1 MSDAG
6 DDEHKRTA
14 NLARIRDNQRRSRAR
29 RKEYLS
35 EIEAKYRTCEQTG
48 AEASAEIQ
56 QAARRVLEENK
67 RLRELLKHQGLSDTE
82 IDKFLY
88 ERPENPQYPSATTV
102 ALENMIGQRRPC
114 GPGSTCSTSSSIQ
127 DAVQGSSASSAQQC
141 QTPYP
146 RNLTSPPSTASSGMH
161 TPIAIHAPAFQHH
174 PAQTYDAGSVV
185 DVPDGHRMNYD
196 DPFIWNEQYAMPNI
210 PVPTE
215 TSSCY
220 VAADAIRSIKPDV
233 GYSLEM
239 ELGCGDGRECHVP
252 NTQIFSIMDRYSSG
266 PIG

>member
-6 DDEHKRTA
+6 DDEQARVR
-14 NLARIRDNQRRSRAR
+14 NLARI
-29 RKEYLS
+29 

-88 ERPENPQYPSATTV
+88 EKPDNPQYPSATTV

-114 GPGSTCSTSSSIQ
+114 GPGSACSTSSSIQ
-127 DAVQGSSASSAQQC
+127 DAVQGSSRVSAQQNH
-141 QTPYP
+141 TPYP
-146 RNLTSPPSTASSGMH
+146 RNLTSPPSTASTGMH
-161 TPIAIHAPAFQHH
+161 TPIAMHTPAFQH
-174 PAQTYDAGSVV
+174 PAQSYDAGSVV

-210 PVPTE
+210 PVSTE

>member
-6 DDEHKRTA
+6 DDESKKK

-88 ERPENPQYPSATTV
+88 ERPENPQYPSPTTV

-114 GPGSTCSTSSSIQ
+114 GPGSACGTSSSIQ
-127 DAVQGSSASSAQQC
+127 DAVQGSSGLSAQQC
-141 QTPYP
+141 RTPYP
-146 RNLTSPPSTASSGMH
+146 RNLTSPPLTASS
-161 TPIAIHAPAFQHH
+161 AFQHH
-174 PAQTYDAGSVV
+174 PAQSYDAASVV

-196 DPFIWNEQYAMPNI
+196 DPFIWNEQYTMPNI

>member
-6 DDEHKRTA
+6 DDEQKRTA

-88 ERPENPQYPSATTV
+88 ERPDNPQYPSATTV

-114 GPGSTCSTSSSIQ
+114 GPGSTSSSIQ
-127 DAVQGSSASSAQQC
+127 DAVQGSNGLSAQQSN
-141 QTPYP
+141 TPYP
-146 RNLTSPPSTASSGMH
+146 RNLTSPPSTASS
-161 TPIAIHAPAFQHH
+161 AFHH
-174 PAQTYDAGSVV
+174 PAQSYDASSVV
-185 DVPDGHRMNYD
+185 DIPDGHRMNYD

-210 PVPTE
+210 PVSTE

>member
-6 DDEHKRTA
+6 DDEQKRTA

-127 DAVQGSSASSAQQC
+127 DAVQVSSGSSAQQC
-141 QTPYP
+141 HAPYP
-146 RNLTSPPSTASSGMH
+146 RNITSPPSTASS
-161 TPIAIHAPAFQHH
+161 AFQHH
-174 PAQTYDAGSVV
+174 PAQSYDAGSVV

-210 PVPTE
+210 PVSTE